1 MKTPKNEFDRGVS
14 VIACATVA
22 EELRHLGVPEDQLTE
37 LEFGLH
43 AHPEKL
49 REALQR
55 EIDALDRAGG
65 KDDLILGYGLCSN
78 ALVGLVSRNRRLVA
92 PRIDD
97 CIALFL
103 GSRQEHLRRL
113 AEEPGTYYFTKG
125 WVEAAE
131 HPVAEYERIRKRYGE
146 EKALKVARIILAN
159 YTRVALINT
168 GNYRIEEYRAFA
180 KGMAE
185 LFGLRFEEIP
195 GSNRLLKKMIEGD
208 WDSEFVV
215 KEPGDEF
222 TLSDFLKGEEES

>member
-1 MKTPKNEFDRGVS
+1 MKERGKGS
-14 VIACATVA
+14 RIIACATVA
-22 EELRHLGVPEDQLTE
+22 EELRHLGVPEDRLTE

-43 AHPEKL
+43 VHPEKL

-55 EIDALDRAGG
+55 EIDALDRAGEEG
-65 KDDLILGYGLCSN
+65 DLILGYGLCSN
-78 ALVGLVSRNRRLVA
+78 ALVGLVSRNHRLVA

-131 HPVAEYERIRKRYGE
+131 HPVAEYERIRKRYGD
-146 EKALKVARIILAN
+146 EKALKVAKIILAN

-180 KGMAE
+180 RGMAE

-195 GSNRLLKKMIEGD
+195 GSNRMLRKMIAGD
-208 WDSEFVV
+208 WDSEFIV
-215 KEPGDEF
+215 KEPGEEIV
-222 TLSDFLKGEEES
+222 LNDFLEWPEKN